1 MSLHF
6 VPRSLQYI
14 EQVAQSGS
22 IQAAS
27 REYGISASAIHRQI
41 KSVEDALGEMLFER
55 DAKGM
60 TLTPAGRLILDLAR
74 DWRLDNARLWTVIQ
88 SNRGIEQG
96 HIRIAAMDSMVNG
109 FVLEMVDNIHR
120 LYPQVHVDIDI
131 ASPDG
136 AAKGVLNG
144 DFDIA
149 AVANV
154 APHDNLKFHWSRE
167 FPLGCIATPDHPVAS
182 MERIS
187 FSEFVS
193 HPVVFQSAALSIR
206 KLLEARHSWIFDR
219 AADSLTVNSIQLMKL
234 LVLSGRYV
242 AVTSELDAGPEIRS
256 ERLKFVPISDK
267 DTFRQTISLVSN
279 KLIPEST
286 ATQKIIA
293 MAVQLLERL
302 TGPADFE
309 N

>member
-1 MSLHF
+1 MSLHL

-14 EQVAQSGS
+14 EQVAQLGS

-41 KSVEDALGEMLFER
+41 KSIEDALGEMLFER

-60 TLTPAGRLILDLAR
+60 TLTPAGHLILDLAR

-88 SNRGIEQG
+88 ANRGIEQG

-109 FVLEMVDNIHR
+109 FVLEMVGDIDR
-120 LYPQVHVDIDI
+120 LYPHVQVDIEI
-131 ASPDG
+131 ASPDD

-154 APHDNLKFHWSRE
+154 APHDNLKFHWLRE
-167 FPLGCIATPDHPVAS
+167 FPLGCIATPGHPLAS
-182 MERIS
+182 MDQIS

-193 HPVVFQSAALSIR
+193 HPVVFQSTALSIR
-206 KLLEARHSWIFDR
+206 KLLEARHGWIFDK

-256 ERLKFVPISDK
+256 KRLKFVPISDK

-279 KLIPEST
+279 KQIPDSN

-293 MAVQLLERL
+293 IAVQLLERL
-302 TGPADFE
+302 TDPAEFE